1 MVQCKCK
8 TDDGSKCKHP
18 ANPKSSHGYCTQHN
32 KTKHAKMRCV
42 SLARPTIGYK
52 SPAKRPSSPR
62 PLKKSGSKKS
72 TKKPR
77 VQKSAKK
84 SKSRSKKS
92 KSRSKKSAKKSAKK
106 SRSKSRS
113 KKSAKKSKSRSKK
126 SAKKSKSRSKKSA
139 KKSKSRS
146 KKSAKKSKS
155 RSKKSAKKSRSKKS
169 AKKSKSRSKKSAKKS
184 KSRSKKSKSRSKKSG
199 KKAGKMRRYRMD
211 GGASPAAAAVG
222 PRIHVKV
229 QNMAGR
235 QDEYDFPAGAT
246 VKDLMRRAAHE
257 KFLGDPTC
265 FEKLRITDMNN
276 MDAGILDCNTAL
288 VDAGEVGVG
297 EYNIFQVTFEP
308 GNLLRIYGPAQDQVR
323 YFSPPGDSGN
333 GQPIPFDC

>member
-1 MVQCKCK
+1 
-8 TDDGSKCKHP
+8 
-18 ANPKSSHGYCTQHN
+18 
-32 KTKHAKMRCV
+32 
-42 SLARPTIGYK
+42 
-52 SPAKRPSSPR
+52 
-62 PLKKSGSKKS
+62 
-72 TKKPR
+72 
-77 VQKSAKK
+77 
-84 SKSRSKKS
+84 
-92 KSRSKKSAKKSAKK
+92 
-106 SRSKSRS
+106 
-113 KKSAKKSKSRSKK
+113 
-126 SAKKSKSRSKKSA
+126 
-139 KKSKSRS
+139 
-146 KKSAKKSKS
+146 
-155 RSKKSAKKSRSKKS
+155 
-169 AKKSKSRSKKSAKKS
+169 
-184 KSRSKKSKSRSKKSG
+184 
-199 KKAGKMRRYRMD
+199 MRRYRMD